1 MVPKDVA
8 ELDPEQVA
16 SILTTDRELLLSVT
30 SKLSSGQNL
39 SDLIFE
45 TDTSKLPLNGPTE
58 RALDAL
64 MQNPELARK
73 ALKLSLTALSK
84 GAKKLSS
91 GKALADELFGS
102 DTSHLIK
109 EAEEEKVGQGEA
121 GPLPGLVEKVSTS
134 SKQTTTSEAFQVMG
148 MGLPQ
153 LPSLPSLNFLNPMAW
168 LR

>member
-1 MVPKDVA
+1 MVPEDVA

-39 SDLIFE
+39 SDLIFG
-45 TDTSKLPLNGPTE
+45 TDTSKLPLHGPTE

-64 MQNPELARK
+64 MQNPQLARR
-73 ALKLSLTALSK
+73 ALKLTLTALSK

-102 DTSHLIK
+102 DTSHLMK
-109 EAEEEKVGQGEA
+109 EAAEEQVQGAETLKA
-121 GPLPGLVEKVSTS
+121 VEKVSTS
-134 SKQTTTSEAFQVMG
+134 SKQEETTAESFQVMG
-148 MGLPQ
+148 VG